1 MGVRLA
7 VAALLNSVFIN
18 MQEYIAVGAS
28 GISIGILFTNREL
41 PTIHSE
47 SVPRSRSKAGT

>member
-1 MGVRLA
+1 MGVRLT